1 LLAEQEPRHILGFM
15 AAGLEQYQ
23 GLHLQQTLSPQMQQS
38 LFVLQAPLLELRQLV
53 SRELV
58 ENPVLEEESSG
69 VRESLEM
76 VNPEVGA
83 GEPQGGLAEAW
94 EPMWEQQRLSTPSE
108 ANERHQFLMDSLTR
122 TQTLGE
128 AVRGQVVFFDWTV
141 EEAPVVEAIVGNLG
155 PNGYLEAKE
164 EEIAARLRC
173 TPLQVEEVLVRVQ
186 DLLEPAGLAARDLA
200 DCLLIQLRRK
210 GLGESLAARLVSGFL
225 PQLARRKLGQIAK
238 TLQVPLDEVQE
249 AVEVISQLDP
259 SPAREFES
267 EPNPLITP
275 EVFVEKEGDD
285 FVVRLNRDELPSL
298 RISNDY
304 KDMLGQ
310 NGTVPKEAKE
320 YLREKIRAAR
330 YFLRS
335 LEQRGE
341 TILAIAR
348 EIVIRQREFME
359 QGPGHLRPMTMSVVA
374 EAVGVHETTV
384 SRAVS
389 GKFMST
395 PHGVY
400 EMKYFFTAGYTTA
413 SGEEISNETVR
424 QSILALVD
432 GEDPRKPWS
441 DEQMVQHL
449 AEQGIKVAR
458 RTIAKYRDQLN
469 ILPSH
474 LRKR

>member
-1 LLAEQEPRHILGFM
+1 M
-15 AAGLEQYQ
+15 KAGLEQYQ

-38 LFVLQAPLLELRQLV
+38 LFILQAPLLELRQMV

-58 ENPVLEEESSG
+58 ENPVLEEENAG
-69 VRESLEM
+69 ARESLEM
-76 VNPEVGA
+76 VNPESGDRA
-83 GEPQGGLAEAW
+83 PSGSLAEAW
-94 EPMWEQQRLSTPSE
+94 EPVYEQQRLSTPKE

-122 TQTLGE
+122 GQTLGE
-128 AVRGQVVFFDWTV
+128 AVRSQLSFVDWPK
-141 EEAPVVEAIVGNLG
+141 EDAPVVDAIVGNLG
-155 PNGYLEAKE
+155 PNGYLEARE
-164 EEIAARLRC
+164 EEIAARLRR
-173 TPLQVEEVLVRVQ
+173 TPLQVEEVLLRVQ
-186 DLLEPAGLAARDLA
+186 DVLEPPGLAARNLA

-210 GLGESLAARLVSGFL
+210 GQEDSLAARLIAKFL
-225 PQLARRKLGQIAK
+225 PQLARRKLAEIAK
-238 TLQVPLDEVQE
+238 ALGVSLDEVQA
-249 AVEVISQLDP
+249 AVTLIASLDP
-259 SPAREFES
+259 NPGREFEG
-267 EPNPLITP
+267 EPNPTIVP
-275 EVFVEKEGDD
+275 EVFVEKDGDD
-285 FVVRLNRDELPSL
+285 YLVRLNHDELPSL

-310 NGTVPKEAKE
+310 NGTMPREAKE
-320 YLREKIRAAR
+320 YLRDKIRSAR
-330 YFLRS
+330 FFLRS

-348 EIVIRQREFME
+348 EIVARQRDFME
-359 QGPGHLRPMTMSVVA
+359 HGPGHLRPMTMSVVA

-395 PHGVY
+395 PHGVH
-400 EMKYFFTAGYTTA
+400 EMKYFFTAGYVSE

-424 QSILALVD
+424 QTILSLVA
-432 GEDPRKPWS
+432 GEDPHKPLS
-441 DEQMVQHL
+441 DEQIVKHL
-449 AEQGIKVAR
+449 SQKGLKVAR